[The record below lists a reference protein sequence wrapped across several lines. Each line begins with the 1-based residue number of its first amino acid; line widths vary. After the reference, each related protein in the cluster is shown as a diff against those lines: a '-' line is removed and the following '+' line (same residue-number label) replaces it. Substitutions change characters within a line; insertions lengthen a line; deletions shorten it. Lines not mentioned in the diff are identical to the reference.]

1 MERNMNVPK
10 DAVCSMPHD
19 HQRSLHDLCR
29 KYMHYH
35 VVLKMKD
42 GRSVHGI
49 LEGMNRQEA
58 SVLVPEDVTDERQF
72 YGGYGYPRRR
82 FRRFRRRIFPFIIIA
97 ALYPFPYY

>member
-1 MERNMNVPK
+1 MNVPK

-42 GRSVHGI
+42 GSSVHGI
-49 LEGMNRQEA
+49 LEGVNRQEA
-58 SVLVPEDVTDERQF
+58 SVLVPEDVTETDERQF

-82 FRRFRRRIFPFIIIA
+82 FRRFRRRIFPFVFIA

>member
-1 MERNMNVPK
+1 MEMNMSVPK

-49 LEGMNRQEA
+49 LEG
-58 SVLVPEDVTDERQF
+58 
-72 YGGYGYPRRR
+72 
-82 FRRFRRRIFPFIIIA
+82 
-97 ALYPFPYY
+97 

>member
-1 MERNMNVPK
+1 MNMSVPK

-49 LEGMNRQEA
+49 LEGVNRQEA
-58 SVLVPEDVTDERQF
+58 SLLIPEDVTDERQF

-82 FRRFRRRIFPFIIIA
+82 FRRFRSRIFPFVIIA
-97 ALYPFPYY
+97 ALSPFPYY